1 MPRILLV
8 DDERPNRR
16 VLREIFEYE
25 KFVVDEAEDGE
36 IGLSKILSNDYDII
50 ILDINMPLINGIEV
64 LNELRAA
71 GKETPVVL
79 LSDSESIEIAKM
91 SVPKIAFDYISKPPD
106 LNKLLI
112 TVQNA
117 LAKSLKV

>member
-1 MPRILLV
+1 MPSILLI

>member
-25 KFVVDEAEDGE
+25 KFEVDEAEDGE

-50 ILDINMPLINGIEV
+50 ILDINMP
-64 LNELRAA
+64 
-71 GKETPVVL
+71 K
-79 LSDSESIEIAKM
+79 
-91 SVPKIAFDYISKPPD
+91 
-106 LNKLLI
+106 
-112 TVQNA
+112 
-117 LAKSLKV
+117 

>member
-8 DDERPNRR
+8 DDEKPIRR

-25 KFVVDEAEDGE
+25 KFLVDEAEDGE

-50 ILDINMPLINGIEV
+50 ILDINMPIINGIEV

-79 LSDSESIEIAKM
+79 LSDSESIEIAKI
-91 SVPKIAFDYISKPPD
+91 SVPNIAFDYISKPPD

-117 LAKSLKV
+117 LAKSLKG

>member
-1 MPRILLV
+1 
-8 DDERPNRR
+8 
-16 VLREIFEYE
+16 
-25 KFVVDEAEDGE
+25 
-36 IGLSKILSNDYDII
+36 
-50 ILDINMPLINGIEV
+50 
-64 LNELRAA
+64 
-71 GKETPVVL
+71 
-79 LSDSESIEIAKM
+79 M

>member
-16 VLREIFEYE
+16 VLREIFEFE
-25 KFVVDEAEDGE
+25 KFEVYDAEDGE
-36 IGLSKILSNDYDII
+36 IGLSKILSNDYDMI
-50 ILDINMPLINGIEV
+50 ILDINMPKKDGIEV
-64 LNELRAA
+64 LKGMKEA
-71 GKETPVVL
+71 GNITPVL
-79 LSDSESIEIAKM
+79 ILSDAESIEIAKVT
-91 SVPKIAFDYISKPPD
+91 VPKIAFDYISKPPD

-117 LAKSLKV
+117 LAKSLKG

>member
-1 MPRILLV
+1 
-8 DDERPNRR
+8 
-16 VLREIFEYE
+16 
-25 KFVVDEAEDGE
+25 
-36 IGLSKILSNDYDII
+36 
-50 ILDINMPLINGIEV
+50 